1 MKRIISALVV
11 LCVFAIPAFALSD
24 AEYLRMKKNRD
35 FAEADKELTRVYNE
49 AKDKMSYSAFTEL
62 RKSQREWVKTG
73 RDRQARELIRDG
85 ETRLNA
91 YTEVTLQRVTF
102 IKNAIGDN
110 SLDNSEDNSSDDSD
124 DSSEDNYSEDNSSD
138 TGKFYEE
145 D

>member
-1 MKRIISALVV
+1 MKRIISALVI

-35 FAEADKELTRVYNE
+35 FAEADRELTRVYND
-49 AKDKMSYSAFTEL
+49 AKDKMSFSAFTEL
-62 RKSQREWVKTG
+62 RKSQREWLKTG

-102 IKNAIGDN
+102 IMNAIEDN
-110 SLDNSEDNSSDDSD
+110 SLDS
-124 DSSEDNYSEDNSSD
+124 
-138 TGKFYEE
+138 GKFYDE